1 MTRLFMPTG
10 FLKRNGIWLVLAAG
24 LAFGLKYHYSRAE
37 AGELK
42 WILAPTT
49 RLVEALGGPDFIWEA
64 RAGYFNQE
72 RRFLIAPSCAG
83 INFLIMAFAMSV
95 WFVLP
100 RLSSHRR
107 RLLAVFLA
115 LTGAY
120 GLAILINTLRICLSL
135 YTKGYQ
141 APLGLDPSEVHR
153 LTGIVVY
160 FTSLMVLYVLLHRVF
175 PDKGATHEART

>member
-1 MTRLFMPTG
+1 LT
-10 FLKRNGIWLVLAAG
+10 FLRRNGFWLVLAAG
-24 LAFGLKYHYSRAE
+24 LAFGIKYHYSRAE
-37 AGELK
+37 AGQLK

-49 RLVEALGGPDFIWEA
+49 RLVEALSGDDFIWKTH
-64 RAGYFNQE
+64 AGYFSQE

-95 WFVLP
+95 WFTLP

-107 RLLAVFLA
+107 RFLAVFLA
-115 LTGAY
+115 LAGAY
-120 GLAILINTLRICLSL
+120 GLAILINALRICLSL

-153 LTGIVVY
+153 LVGIVVY
-160 FTSLMVLYVLLHRVF
+160 FSSLMVLYMLLQCVF
-175 PDKGATHEART
+175 PEKGAVREARI